1 MITVRSIAYRPH
13 RFAIMGG
20 FSPLPSHAHVE
31 FTTDRRTHV
40 ASLGPEAVTLLRR
53 GYDFDDFR

>member
-1 MITVRSIAYRPH
+1 
-13 RFAIMGG
+13 MGG